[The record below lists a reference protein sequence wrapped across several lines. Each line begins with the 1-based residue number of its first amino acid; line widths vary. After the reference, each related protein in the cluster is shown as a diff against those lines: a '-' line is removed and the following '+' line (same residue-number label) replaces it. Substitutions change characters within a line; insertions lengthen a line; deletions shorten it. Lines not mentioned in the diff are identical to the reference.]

1 MNSMKIAR
9 LLAAAFAAAGLTCAL
24 GGSGSAQALIPLR
37 VATTPIDLGAQPFYG
52 VDLGFFK
59 KAGLDV
65 TVTPI
70 ANGAAISS
78 AVLGGSYDIAQSNI
92 VTLATAREKGLP
104 FVVVAPAGLYS
115 SKAPTSVC
123 GVAKNSPIASAKDL
137 DGKTVAVS
145 GILNITQ
152 IGIDAWLDKNGA
164 DVASIKH
171 VELPFAAMAP
181 ALTAGRVDAAVL
193 VDPDLQEALDGGQAR
208 VLADCYDAIA
218 PQFLVGA
225 FFSTS
230 DYAKSH
236 PDVIR
241 RFVAAMAEAARWAN
255 AHHAESAQILE
266 KWTKIHVEPQTA
278 RVVYAERLSA
288 RQVQPLID
296 ASARYKAIKAPFP
309 AAELFAPGVGGP

>member
-1 MNSMKIAR
+1 MKSTLNIR
-9 LLAAAFAAAGLTCAL
+9 SLIVGIAAALLTCAA
-24 GGSGSAQALIPLR
+24 GSSGSAQALIPLR

-92 VTLATAREKGLP
+92 VTLATAHEKGLP

-123 GVAKNSPIASAKDL
+123 GVAKNSPITNAKEL

-164 DVASIKH
+164 DVSTIKH

-193 VDPDLQEALDGGQAR
+193 VDPDLQEAVSGGQAR
-208 VLADCYDAIA
+208 VLANCYDAIG
-218 PQFLVGA
+218 PEFLVGA

-241 RFVAAMAEAARWAN
+241 RFVSAMTEAAHWAN
-255 AHHAESAQILE
+255 SHQRESAQILE
-266 KWTKIHVEPQTA
+266 KWTKIHVDPQMA
-278 RVVYAERLSA
+278 RVVYAEHLSA

-296 ASARYKAIKAPFP
+296 ASAKYKAIKASFP
-309 AAELFAPGVGGP
+309 ATDLFAPGTGGP